1 MEFPRFTLD
10 AVVSFGDLAAVAA
23 FGLALFGAWRALRD
37 FSRSLR
43 ELKYSELDRLF
54 FDLQRAALDYP
65 TVRVPVPPTD
75 NPTDAQR
82 RYDTYA
88 LMVWAFVETVCDRC
102 ERDDHLHTTWY
113 PIVMVEKERHIAW
126 LRRPE
131 NAALFKKSFADKFL

>member
-1 MEFPRFTLD
+1 MDFPEL
-10 AVVSFGDLAAVAA
+10 APVISFGDLAAMGALAV
-23 FGLALFGAWRALRD
+23 ALFGAWRALRD

-43 ELKYSELDRLF
+43 ELKYSELDRLY

-65 TVRVPVPPTD
+65 AVHVPVPPTG

-102 ERDDHLHTTWY
+102 ERDETLHTTWY
-113 PIVMVEKERHIAW
+113 PIVRVEKERHIAW

-131 NAALFKKSFADKFL
+131 NAALFKESFVKKFVKD